1 MSTGVR
7 SRPRTSEAP
16 PVPVPVH
23 DRFKER
29 ARRLRRRPWRV
40 VGWVV
45 AVVVLVGAVVALLLW
60 SPAFVVDDVVVEG
73 VEGPIAE
80 GAVSRAAVPLGLPI
94 ARVDTDAVSARVEE
108 DLRIAEAVVQRDW
121 PSTVVVVVTLREPAL
136 VLDQAGAGQQQ
147 VVDADG
153 VVYDTVGDRPRDVP
167 VVRATRGEL
176 SQDSL
181 AGVLAMLEAVDP
193 ATAADITGLQ
203 LTGDGDLR
211 FRLGELTV
219 LWGGPQE
226 AALKGP
232 VLEALLLQDQISP
245 QTEQSIVLDLA
256 VPQTPVVTGLE
267 PAVEQG
273 WAP

>member
-7 SRPRTSEAP
+7 SRPRTSTTP
-16 PVPVPVH
+16 PVTVPVH

-29 ARRLRRRPWRV
+29 ARRIRRRPWRV

-45 AVVVLVGAVVALLLW
+45 AVVALVVAVVGVLLW
-60 SPAFVVDDVVVEG
+60 SPAFVVEDVVVEG

-80 GAVSRAAVPLGLPI
+80 GAATSAAVPLGLPL
-94 ARVDTDAVSARVEE
+94 ARVDTEAVSARVEE
-108 DLRIAEAVVQRDW
+108 DLRIAEAVVERDW
-121 PSTVVVVVTLREPAL
+121 PSTVVVQLRLREPAL
-136 VLDQAGAGQQQ
+136 VLDQAGVGQRQ
-147 VVDADG
+147 VVDAGG
-153 VVYDTVGDRPRDVP
+153 VVYDSVADRPRDVP
-167 VVRATRGEL
+167 VVRATRGEV
-176 SQDSL
+176 SQESL

-193 ATAADITGLQ
+193 ETAEDVTGLQ

-211 FRLGELTV
+211 FRLGGLTV

-226 AALKGP
+226 AEIKGP
-232 VLEALLLQDQISP
+232 VLEALLMQEQITP

-267 PAVEQG
+267 PTAEQG
-273 WAP
+273 WTP